1 MDAKSKRAAKRRA
14 PDWPNELLKYMIRSC
29 WTFQNLI
36 QLLGKNIHKYIC
48 IYIYMRYR
56 RFQTNVNIYTVCPYI
71 HACMHTYITL
81 PYTTLHYVTCFTCI
95 TRITC
100 ITYIPTYRHTDR
112 QNRTEHYYVVIT
124 LIKPKIHT
132 HLLYIT
138 LHCITL
144 HYISIIRNNTRN
156 TYKTYIHTYIHTYK
170 HTYTNRR
177 AHTHTNTIHYIA
189 VHYKTKQYHTY
200 NT

>member
-1 MDAKSKRAAKRRA
+1 M
-14 PDWPNELLKYMIRSC
+14 
-29 WTFQNLI
+29 
-36 QLLGKNIHKYIC
+36 
-48 IYIYMRYR
+48 YIYMRYR

-156 TYKTYIHTYIHTYK
+156 TYKTYIHTYIHTYIQTYIHK
-170 HTYTNRR
+170 QTRTYTYKYNTLHCSTLQNKTIPYIQYMTLQCITVHHITHCSTLHHIHTY
-177 AHTHTNTIHYIA
+177 H
-189 VHYKTKQYHTY
+189 
-200 NT
+200 